1 MSRNALSVAIL
12 LSVALFAA
20 CQPSAPD
27 TNRNAATAVATPEPI
42 NTAAIEAEITRLENL
57 WAAAAQKHDAA
68 AVGKILADDLVMVYP
83 DGSTGTKASE
93 LRDIETGAMSADA
106 WDLADLKVTVL
117 SADSAFITGRGII
130 KNGKMKIPDSSKPI
144 DISGEYR
151 FNDVYARRNGQ
162 WLAVYS
168 QTTKI
173 ANPGAAPAPAPAAS
187 PAASPKA
194 SVASAPASSPVASPK

>member
-12 LSVALFAA
+12 ISLALTFAA
-20 CQPSAPD
+20 CQPAAPE
-27 TNRNAATAVATPEPI
+27 TNRNATAVATPEPI
-42 NTAAIEAEITRLENL
+42 NTAAIEAEITKLENL

-93 LRDIETGAMSADA
+93 LRDIESGAMSADA
-106 WDLADLKVTVL
+106 WELADLKVTVL

-130 KNGKMKIPDSSKPI
+130 KNGKMKLPDVSKPL

-151 FNDVYARRNGQ
+151 FNDVYARRGGQ

-173 ANPGAAPAPAPAAS
+173 ANPAATPAPPAPVAS

-194 SVASAPASSPVASPK
+194 SVVASPASSPK